1 MRKLLDRILEFGAV
15 TSFLA
20 MVVVVLIQII
30 SRYFLRIS
38 VHWTEEASR
47 FVFLY
52 VVAFA
57 AGLGVRDKA
66 YVNVDLL
73 LLSLRGKALLVLQ
86 IFLSVVTLVFLSVV
100 FYHSFRYIRIGARQT
115 SASLRIP
122 MSYIF
127 LTTALIPGTMII
139 YYLIDLVGLLRSG
152 EAKPV
157 TGERTAGQNTE
168 EST

>member
-15 TSFLA
+15 TSFIIMIA
-20 MVVVVLIQII
+20 VVLTQII
-30 SRYFLRIS
+30 SRYFLRVS

-73 LLSLRGKALLVLQ
+73 PLSLRGKALLALQ
-86 IFLSVVTLVFLSVV
+86 IFLSVVTLVFLAVV

-127 LTTALIPGTMII
+127 LTTALIPGTMIV
-139 YYLIDLVGLLRSG
+139 YQLIDLIQLLRTG
-152 EAKPV
+152 EATPV
-157 TGERTAGQNTE
+157 VGERTARQNTE
-168 EST
+168 DSP